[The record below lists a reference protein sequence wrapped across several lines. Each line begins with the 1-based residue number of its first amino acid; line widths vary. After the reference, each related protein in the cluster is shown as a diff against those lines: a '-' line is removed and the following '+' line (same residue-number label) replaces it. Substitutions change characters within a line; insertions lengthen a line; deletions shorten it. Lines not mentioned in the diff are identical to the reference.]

1 MVHGASTHFGLAG
14 WDYDAYIPIVQ
25 GALENL
31 DFLIVASK
39 RSPDRS
45 IFRAAPRASGSCA
58 VEVDVRRRPKTVD
71 VHVLV
76 YPLAQQ
82 PTVPDRFL
90 ISEGVLRGFR
100 KDAQSRVLLGELLP
114 TLRRD
119 PERRPREATK
129 RPARGRALSWVPF
142 QFEGGRLTWLL
153 GSGIALGGVSY
164 VLFFAPEGEYQTNA
178 AAMALLVFATLP
190 YLGGLWG
197 RSGAR
202 GAVTGM
208 LAVYVPTFLYSLAM
222 AGYIATGIASTEALA
237 SIASRPQF
245 QGNMG
250 IIFPIAFGIAGF
262 VAGGVGGI
270 LGGLVFPVLPKGSAK
285 TAGI

>member
-1 MVHGASTHFGLAG
+1 MVHGASKHFGLAG

-25 GALENL
+25 GALEDL
-31 DFLIVASK
+31 GFLIVASK
-39 RSPDRS
+39 SSPDQS

-90 ISEGVLRGFR
+90 ISEGGLQGFR
-100 KDAQSRVLLGELLP
+100 KDAQSRVLLGELLA

-119 PERRPREATK
+119 PERTPREVTK
-129 RPARGRALSWVPF
+129 RPARGRAPPWLSF

-153 GSGIALGGVSY
+153 GSAIALGGVSY

-178 AAMALLVFATLP
+178 VAMAVLVFATLP

-208 LAVYVPTFLYSLAM
+208 LAVYVPTFVYSLAM

-245 QGNMG
+245 HGNMVS
-250 IIFPIAFGIAGF
+250 IFPIAFGIAGF
-262 VAGGVGGI
+262 VVGGVGGI